1 MIFLKKTIHH
11 KVEHQSDMDQQ
22 ATENDVTHLELCK
35 RLIQF
40 LDKTLSFKCIW
51 PKIKTHLGRYN

>member
-35 RLIQF
+35 RLIHSLTKLCLLNAF
-40 LDKTLSFKCIW
+40 DRKLKLI
-51 PKIKTHLGRYN
+51 